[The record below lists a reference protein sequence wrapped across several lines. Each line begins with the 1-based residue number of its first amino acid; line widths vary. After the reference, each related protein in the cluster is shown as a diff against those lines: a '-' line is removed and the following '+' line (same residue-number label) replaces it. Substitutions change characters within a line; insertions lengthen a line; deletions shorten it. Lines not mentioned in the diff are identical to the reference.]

1 MSLNIYGDL
10 ARFRVNTYFTM
21 TTNRARSLVY
31 RDIDKVL
38 LRICNSIRKGYA
50 LKDRT
55 NAYNEIQRRYPY
67 FEVTVANIHTQ
78 RHLEVVISRRHKD
91 HQFSITINED
101 NISQLEA
108 WCKSWREDLKPKN
121 FLELANFNPNQ
132 RYW

>member
-1 MSLNIYGDL
+1 MSLNIYAEL
-10 ARFRVNTYFTM
+10 AKFRVNTFSSIKTS
-21 TTNRARSLVY
+21 RKQSLVY
-31 RDIDKVL
+31 KDIDKEL
-38 LRICNSIRKGYA
+38 LRICNCIRKGYA
-50 LKDRT
+50 LKDLAR
-55 NAYNEIQRRYPY
+55 AGEEILRRYAY
-67 FEVTVANIHTQ
+67 WEVTVADIYTQ